1 MEALRF
7 PLNPFSHFGHV
18 RVRRLEQATPRP
30 AGRFVRDRVDLTGFA
45 RPAAAY
51 CLIKPQSSQSEG
63 RTSGRRILVAV
74 GEEHH
79 AKDAEHAIDW
89 TLANLIRKGDQVHL
103 LHVATTRGKEKRI
116 QPELL
121 DQRVFQ
127 QSASPPMAAWADRVE
142 SVFGERLERSEVIS
156 NGMRCTTCALRHAV
170 GARCTIPHECFG

>member
-79 AKDAEHAIDW
+79 AKVCCTKNVSCT
-89 TLANLIRKGDQVHL
+89 TLAHCHTVPTLPHMRL
-103 LHVATTRGKEKRI
+103 PASMTRRFAMFRLVKHRT
-116 QPELL
+116 
-121 DQRVFQ
+121 
-127 QSASPPMAAWADRVE
+127 QSTPST
-142 SVFGERLERSEVIS
+142 GL
-156 NGMRCTTCALRHAV
+156 
-170 GARCTIPHECFG
+170 